1 MKRIDKLQ
9 DLAVNGAEPGGDR
22 KGTIDVFGNLASLRA
37 D

>member
-9 DLAVNGAEPGGDR
+9 DLAVNGAEPGCDR
-22 KGTIDVFGNLASLRA
+22 KDTIDLFGKLASLRA